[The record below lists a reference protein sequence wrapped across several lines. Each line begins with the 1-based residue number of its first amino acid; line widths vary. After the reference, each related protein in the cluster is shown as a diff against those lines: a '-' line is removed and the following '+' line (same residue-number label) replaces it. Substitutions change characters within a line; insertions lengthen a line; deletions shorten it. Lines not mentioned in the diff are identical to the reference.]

1 VLTKKMGLWLKAMD
15 SNFHRQFLAQRLAV
29 SDRTLRNWE
38 SGVETQVKHL
48 GRPATSPSQRFQA
61 RLKVARELK
70 RQGSQAGWRPV
81 LAAVG
86 PMVSTRLVQESVC
99 ELKKRHEQR
108 RRKWLVTQRVSV
120 KVLSSNVIWTQ
131 DATHL
136 GRLNQKAVQAEV
148 VKDRATLGYV
158 DIAVG
163 LPANAE
169 EILWMLDG
177 FKKRQCL
184 PLVWATDNG
193 SAYRDQRVEAFL
205 KQEKIVHLLS
215 RTHTPQDNASAE
227 KGIRELKEEAGLGKG
242 VKLSGMEE
250 ATRKLAYSWDVLDH
264 QRLRGSKGYRT
275 ADELKMCLPYWQEK
289 VTREEFY
296 EQACKC
302 MEKAVKGGGTAREKR
317 QAERQA
323 VYATLEQFNLVERT
337 RGGKS
342 FKLVPTNT
350 EDIL

>member
-1 VLTKKMGLWLKAMD
+1 MGLWLKAMD
-15 SNFHRQFLAQRLAV
+15 SNFHRQFLAQRLEV

-38 SGVETQVKHL
+38 SGVDVQVRHL
-48 GRPATSPSQRFQA
+48 GRPAVSPSKRFQA

-81 LAAVG
+81 LAAIG
-86 PMVSTRLVQESVC
+86 PMVSTRLVQESVG
-99 ELKKRHEQR
+99 ELKKRHTQR
-108 RRKWLVTQRVSV
+108 RRKWLAAQRVSV
-120 KVLSSNVIWTQ
+120 KVLSPHVIWTQ

-136 GRLNQKAVQAEV
+136 GRLDHKAVQAEV

-158 DIAVG
+158 DVAVG

-169 EILWMLDG
+169 EILWMLNG
-177 FKKRQCL
+177 HKLKQCL

-215 RTHTPQDNASAE
+215 RTHTPQDNAAAE

-242 VKLSGMEE
+242 VKLSSPEE
-250 ATRKLAYSWDVLDH
+250 AAQKLAHSWDVLDH
-264 QRLRGSKGYRT
+264 QRLRASKGYRT
-275 ADELKMCLPYWQEK
+275 ADELKMFLPSWSGSVK
-289 VTREEFY
+289 REEFY

-302 MEKAVKGGGTAREKR
+302 MEKAVKGGETAREKR

-323 VYATLEQFNLVERT
+323 VYETLEKFNLVERT